1 MLISLMPHVVRELVN
16 LCDRLQRRDRQEHY
30 ASTNTILKETEGMAV
45 PDFQSLMLPAL
56 QALTDRAETPL
67 ADVRSRIAVTENLTA
82 EDLREILPSGRQSVF
97 TNRVSW
103 TIIHIARAGLV
114 ERVRRGV
121 YRLTDDG
128 EKLLRQKPVRIDMSV
143 LREYAAYRE
152 WRSASTPPEE
162 RSGSWTPPDESTTDT
177 PEEALDR
184 AAQQVRGELEYD
196 VLDRVCKA
204 APEFLEQVIIDLLI
218 AMGYG
223 GGDAAMGQVT
233 GRSGD
238 GGIDGTVKEDTLGL
252 DEVYVQA
259 KKYSDGNT
267 VGESELRN
275 FAGAIDAAGTN
286 KGVFVTTS
294 SFTPAARRYVARS
307 PKRIVLLDGKDLA
320 RYMVAH
326 GIGVRTR
333 VCYEIK
339 RIDEDYF
346 NQ

>member
-1 MLISLMPHVVRELVN
+1 
-16 LCDRLQRRDRQEHY
+16 
-30 ASTNTILKETEGMAV
+30 MAV
-45 PDFQSLMLPAL
+45 PDFESMMLPAL
-56 QALTDRAETPL
+56 QALSDRAETPL
-67 ADVRSRIAVTENLTA
+67 ADVRSRIAVTESLTA

-103 TIIHIARAGLV
+103 AIIYMTRAGLV

-121 YRLTDDG
+121 YRLIDDG
-128 EKLLRQKPVRIDMSV
+128 EKLLRHKPVRIDMSV
-143 LREYAAYRE
+143 LSEYAAFRE
-152 WRSASTPPEE
+152 WRSESTPPEE
-162 RSGSWTPPDESTTDT
+162 RSGSWTPPDESTDT
-177 PEEALDR
+177 PEEALER

-223 GGDAAMGQVT
+223 GGDATMGQVT

-238 GGIDGTVKEDTLGL
+238 GGIDGTVKEDALGL

-294 SFTPAARRYVARS
+294 SFTPAALRYVARS
-307 PKRIVLLDGKDLA
+307 PKRIVLIDGKALA
-320 RYMVAH
+320 RNMVEH